1 VVGAELV
8 ARAAAAQRLPVI
20 HISTDYVF
28 DGTKIGAYV
37 ETDPIAPLGAY
48 GRTKAEGEAR
58 VREKNPR
65 HFILRTAWVYGRFG
79 ANFLKTI
86 LCLSREREELRIV
99 ADQYGCPTATQ
110 DLAEAI
116 FAIDRAWTEGGSA
129 TGTYHFA
136 GTGVTTWHDF
146 ASVIVEA
153 QAQVTGQRLKV
164 TPISTADYPTRAR
177 RPANSALNSNLFGA
191 VFGYCAQ
198 AWQTR
203 AQETVKMLLKDS
215 RVET

>member
-1 VVGAELV
+1 MRQMSMGAELV
-8 ARAAAAQRLPVI
+8 ARAAAAQHLPVI

-37 ETDPIAPLGAY
+37 ETDPIAPLGVY

-58 VREKNPR
+58 VREENPR

-86 LCLSREREELRIV
+86 LRLSRERGELRIV

-116 FAIDRAWTEGGSA
+116 FAIDRAWVAALGPQGPIISQA
-129 TGTYHFA
+129 PASRA
-136 GTGVTTWHDF
+136 GMVLPMQ
-146 ASVIVEA
+146 SL
-153 QAQVTGQRLKV
+153 RLRRK
-164 TPISTADYPTRAR
+164 PAALAR
-177 RPANSALNSNLFGA
+177 RLRQS
-191 VFGYCAQ
+191 
-198 AWQTR
+198 
-203 AQETVKMLLKDS
+203 
-215 RVET
+215 